1 MKPIPNY
8 LSVFD
13 RKLDDLR
20 KKIKVEL
27 SKPKKE
33 RSKHDLKRLL
43 KSAQKLKKVIK
54 EAKKVT
60 AKRCPH
66 CDGELE

>member
-20 KKIKVEL
+20 KKIETEL
-27 SKPKKE
+27 LKPKKD
-33 RSKHDLKRLL
+33 RSKHDLKSLL

-54 EAKKVT
+54 DAKKST
-60 AKRCPH
+60 AKKCPH
-66 CDGELE
+66 CGGELE